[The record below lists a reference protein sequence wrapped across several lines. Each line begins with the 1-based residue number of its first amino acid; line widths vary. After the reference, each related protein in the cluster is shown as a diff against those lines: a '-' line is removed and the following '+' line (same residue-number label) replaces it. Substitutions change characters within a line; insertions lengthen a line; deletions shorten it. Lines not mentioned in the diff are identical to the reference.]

1 MDDIYFSDKKKN
13 ARKDNASGTIKNVT
27 DKFVDDDYD
36 DKDVDIKSHTSKSV
50 ADKSKNFKVNLPDF
64 DLDVPE
70 PEHITAPS
78 KDIYSSSGART
89 PQGRRMAPS
98 QNNVGG
104 VPRRPV
110 SPENLRTPQGQRV
123 QNPQRPA
130 VNRQTAQRPQH
141 PVPPQQ
147 RKPQGRGVK
156 RSQGGGKLKAVLGIF
171 GVFVVLLLGV
181 FLYGYSA
188 LGGLNYDDSI
198 SENIYLKDS
207 SLLQDENVRNILFIG
222 SDAREGLDGQRSD
235 SMILFSIDSKNR
247 EIKLTSFLRDSYV
260 YIPSKG
266 YNTKL
271 NAAFNYGG
279 AQLLMDTIEYNFGVN
294 IDDYVMVD
302 YDVFIDLV
310 NLLGGIT
317 INDVTEKEAKYM
329 QNQVNR
335 PNFKAGTNKNVD
347 GRTAMWYCRIRYVD
361 NDFGRTQRQRKV
373 ITAIISKATKTNPF
387 KLVDVVKQVLPN
399 ISTNIDRNGLL
410 SLGMGAFAYMR
421 YDIKQQ
427 QIPAEGTW
435 WNQRV
440 NGQDV
445 LKLNFEKNKEIL
457 KEFIYG

>member
-1 MDDIYFSDKKKN
+1 MDDIYFSDKKNKN
-13 ARKDNASGTIKNVT
+13 KKSESSEYKRIVT
-27 DKFVDDDYD
+27 DKFTDSDYED
-36 DKDVDIKSHTSKSV
+36 SADIKSHSNAV
-50 ADKSKNFKVNLPDF
+50 GAGDKKFKVNIPDF
-64 DLDVPE
+64 DMDIPE
-70 PEHITAPS
+70 PGHITAPS
-78 KDIYSSSGART
+78 KDIYSSVGART
-89 PQGRRMAPS
+89 PQGRRVAPTGERS
-98 QNNVGG
+98 QPPTA
-104 VPRRPV
+104 PRRPV
-110 SPENLRTPQGQRV
+110 QPQNIRTPQGQRV
-123 QNPQRPA
+123 QPSQR
-130 VNRQTAQRPQH
+130 
-141 PVPPQQ
+141 PPQQ
-147 RKPQGRGVK
+147 RYQQNPPVRKK
-156 RSQGGGKLKAVLGIF
+156 SGGGKAKAVLGIF
-171 GVFVVLLLGV
+171 GVIVVLLAGI

-198 SENIYLKDS
+198 GENIYLKDS
-207 SLLQDENVRNILFIG
+207 TLLQSESVRNILFIG

-235 SMILFSIDSKNR
+235 SMILFSIDEKNR

-317 INDVTEKEAKYM
+317 IEDVTEKEARYM
-329 QNQVNR
+329 REQVNR
-335 PNFKAGTNKNVD
+335 PKFKAGTNKNVD

-373 ITAIISKATKTNPF
+373 ITSIISKATRTNPF
-387 KLVDVVKQVLPN
+387 KLVDIVKQVLPN

-410 SLGMGAFAYMR
+410 SLGMGAFSYMR
-421 YDIKQQ
+421 YDILQQ

-445 LKLNFEKNKEIL
+445 LKLNFEENKKIL
-457 KEFIYG
+457 KEFIYE

>member
-1 MDDIYFSDKKKN
+1 MDDIYFSDKKNKN
-13 ARKDNASGTIKNVT
+13 QKSESSEYKRIVT
-27 DKFVDDDYD
+27 DKFTDSDYD
-36 DKDVDIKSHTSKSV
+36 ETADIKSHNSAPV
-50 ADKSKNFKVNLPDF
+50 ADNKKFKVNIPEF
-64 DLDVPE
+64 DMDIPE
-70 PEHITAPS
+70 PGHITAPS
-78 KDIYSSSGART
+78 KDIYSSTGVRT
-89 PQGRRMAPS
+89 PQGRRVSPATERP
-98 QNNVGG
+98 QPPTA
-104 VPRRPV
+104 PRRPA
-110 SPENLRTPQGQRV
+110 PPQNMRTPQGQRV
-123 QNPQRPA
+123 QPMSHPA
-130 VNRQTAQRPQH
+130 
-141 PVPPQQ
+141 PQQ
-147 RKPQGRGVK
+147 RRPQGRPVK
-156 RSQGGGKLKAVLGIF
+156 AKSGGNKAKVVLGIF
-171 GVFVVLLLGV
+171 GVIVVLLAGI
-181 FLYGYSA
+181 FFYGYSA

-198 SENIYLKDS
+198 GENIYLKDS
-207 SLLQDENVRNILFIG
+207 TLLQDENIRNILFIG

-235 SMILFSIDSKNR
+235 SMILFSIDKKNR

-329 QNQVNR
+329 REQVNR
-335 PNFKAGTNKNVD
+335 PKFKAGTNNNVD

-387 KLVDVVKQVLPN
+387 KLVDIVKQVLPN

-410 SLGMGAFAYMR
+410 SLGMGAFSYMR
-421 YDIKQQ
+421 YDILQQ

-457 KEFIYG
+457 KEFIYE

>member
-1 MDDIYFSDKKKN
+1 MDDIYFSDKKKKI
-13 ARKDNASGTIKNVT
+13 RKDDESETIKNVT
-27 DKFVDDDYD
+27 DRFIDNDYD
-36 DKDVDIKSHTSKSV
+36 EDDIDIKSHSSKRA
-50 ADKSKNFKVNLPDF
+50 ADINKNFKVNIPEF
-64 DLDVPE
+64 DMDMPE
-70 PEHITAPS
+70 PRYITAPS

-89 PQGRRMAPS
+89 PQGRRMSSNQSPS
-98 QNNVGG
+98 A

-123 QNPQRPA
+123 QSTQRSA
-130 VNRQTAQRPQH
+130 VTYQSAQRPQR

-147 RKPQGRGVK
+147 RSPKGSSAK
-156 RSQGGGKLKAVLGIF
+156 RKSGGKVKAAIGLF

-198 SENIYLKDS
+198 GENIYLKDS
-207 SLLQDENVRNILFIG
+207 NLLHDENVRNILFIG
-222 SDAREGLDGQRSD
+222 SDAREGLGGQRSD
-235 SMILFSIDSKNR
+235 SMILFSIDKKNR

-279 AQLLMDTIEYNFGVN
+279 AQLLMDTIEYNFGVD

-302 YDVFIDLV
+302 YDAFIELI

-317 INDVTEKEAKYM
+317 IHDVTEKEARYM

-335 PNFKAGTNKNVD
+335 PKFKEGTNKDVD

-373 ITAIISKATKTNPF
+373 ITAIISKVTKTNPF
-387 KLVDVVKQVLPN
+387 KLIDIVKQVLPN
-399 ISTNIDRNGLL
+399 ISTNIDRNDLL
-410 SLGMGAFAYMR
+410 SLGLGAFAYMR